1 MENRNFYIISILILL
16 LIGLFM
22 IPIAGLLIDPAPEP
36 NYLDTPMEELNG
48 YSLRQVYENDLY
60 IDDNL
65 TVLNNHTL
73 REVFEG
79 ANYLYNRNPN
89 TIDMTKVQSVTYIDN
104 GFEILS
110 NATTST
116 FITITFNQALNNGD
130 KLYSYGESFST
141 SNSKRFQIQTSP
153 PNFDILNK
161 VISSTYSKYSQIST
175 LDSNKTEIKFQASKL
190 TTDIN
195 ITQGYK
201 NYGVVNMTTLG
212 ITTLT
217 VTQMDYFF
225 NLYRDI
231 LASAVFG
238 NYINEYGIYANG
250 SYINDMTT
258 FGLENMSLS
267 KHNYYY
273 DLYQYYSSFEN

>member
-79 ANYLYNRNPN
+79 GQLFTYTDLSANNNTFTIYNNIIEITVTTPTTSGNSSIYKTISPISGNAYYTRYDIYANYNGIKRFLYA
-89 TIDMTKVQSVTYIDN
+89 
-104 GFEILS
+104 GFDSGTTNMVIPLQYDTLS
-110 NATTST
+110 MKYTATTGN
-116 FITITFNQALNNGD
+116 I
-130 KLYSYGESFST
+130 FSINHQT
-141 SNSKRFQIQTSP
+141 SNYPIGGKWFLKNIYHINQTSHG
-153 PNFDILNK
+153 
-161 VISSTYSKYSQIST
+161 ISY
-175 LDSNKTEIKFQASKL
+175 
-190 TTDIN
+190 
-195 ITQGYK
+195 
-201 NYGVVNMTTLG
+201 
-212 ITTLT
+212 LT
-217 VTQMDYFF
+217 VSQMDYFYD
-225 NLYRDI
+225 LYQGI
-231 LASAVFG
+231 LTSTVFG

-250 SYINDMTT
+250 SYIQDMTT